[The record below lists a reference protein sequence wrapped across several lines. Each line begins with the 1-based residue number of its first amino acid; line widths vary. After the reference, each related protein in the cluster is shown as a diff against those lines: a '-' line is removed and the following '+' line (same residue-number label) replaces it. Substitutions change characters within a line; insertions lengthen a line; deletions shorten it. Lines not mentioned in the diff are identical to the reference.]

1 MMLAMGA
8 PPGCWSAWDRRS
20 CLRSVLVEPRPSDAG
35 DPDAGWFLRDTGRC
49 AVIDQSV
56 ERIRQSAVVEPG
68 AGGGL
73 QILERHTSLA
83 VLGIKGGQD
92 LQNGDTLQCIWPW
105 SPGSHPASW
114 LGHVLMDHVA
124 TGTANRQVSYSFDTV
139 GAGSGPAGDPDITAT
154 NDCVGGQT
162 VIQSERA

>member
-1 MMLAMGA
+1 M
-8 PPGCWSAWDRRS
+8 RS

-35 DPDAGWFLRDTGRC
+35 DPEAGWFLTDAGGC

-56 ERIRQSAVVEPG
+56 ECIRQGAVVEPG
-68 AGGGL
+68 AGGHL

-92 LQNGDTLQCIWPW
+92 PQNSDALQCVWSW

-114 LGHVLMDHVA
+114 LGHILMDHVR
-124 TGTANRQVSYSFDTV
+124 TGTANRQALRGRVSALRV
-139 GAGSGPAGDPDITAT
+139 
-154 NDCVGGQT
+154 
-162 VIQSERA
+162 RAVRVQGMAA